1 MDERRISEGDAA
13 QTRIIV
19 EQALDAAVTRLMPGA
34 AKVPT
39 RAPPEAPPLV
49 KWLVGA
55 IASLGALS
63 MIGMAFW
70 LVSSVS
76 TMRETLARMDER
88 QISSA
93 SSLADR
99 FQTIDERLGRLE
111 GMKDK
116 AR

>member
-1 MDERRISEGDAA
+1 MTDRSEGDAA
-13 QTRIIV
+13 QTRLIV
-19 EQALDAAVTRLMPGA
+19 EQALDAAVTRLMPRS
-34 AKVPT
+34 AKEA
-39 RAPPEAPPLV
+39 RGQAEAPPLV

-88 QISSA
+88 QISA
-93 SSLADR
+93 TANLADR
-99 FQTIDERLGRLE
+99 FQTVDERLGRLE
-111 GMKDK
+111 AIKEK
-116 AR
+116 AK

>member
-1 MDERRISEGDAA
+1 
-13 QTRIIV
+13 
-19 EQALDAAVTRLMPGA
+19 
-34 AKVPT
+34 VPT

-88 QISSA
+88 QISVPRAAWPTAFRRS
-93 SSLADR
+93 
-99 FQTIDERLGRLE
+99 TKRLQRLE
-111 GMKDK
+111 GVKDK

>member
-1 MDERRISEGDAA
+1 VPR
-13 QTRIIV
+13 
-19 EQALDAAVTRLMPGA
+19 
-34 AKVPT
+34 AKGN
-39 RAPPEAPPLV
+39 APPEAPPLV

-88 QISSA
+88 QISTTA
-93 SSLADR
+93 SLADR
-99 FQTIDERLGRLE
+99 FQTIDKRFDALE
-111 GMKDK
+111 GVRDK
-116 AR
+116 AK

>member
-1 MDERRISEGDAA
+1 MNDRSEGDAA

-19 EQALDAAVTRLMPGA
+19 EQALDAAVTRL
-34 AKVPT
+34 VPRAGKET
-39 RAPPEAPPLV
+39 RLEAPPLV

-88 QISSA
+88 QISTTA
-93 SSLADR
+93 SLADR
-99 FQTIDERLGRLE
+99 FQTIDKRFDALE
-111 GMKDK
+111 SSKGKVQ
-116 AR
+116 